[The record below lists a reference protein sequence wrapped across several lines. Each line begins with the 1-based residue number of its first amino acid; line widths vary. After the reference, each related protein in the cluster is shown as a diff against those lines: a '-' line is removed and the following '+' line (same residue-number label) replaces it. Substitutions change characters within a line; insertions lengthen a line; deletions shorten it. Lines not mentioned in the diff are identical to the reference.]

1 MSSTTPST
9 RRLRRAGSVAA
20 AAAIALS
27 AAVGFGVAPASAATD
42 SAVTADSVNHIR
54 VHTHWLASGVNVRS
68 IRVVSPVIIQNGH
81 RHSNFDRCFSMGNFH
96 GGVEQDRTIAFDVP
110 TDNYDVIT
118 YADGACQASNQRI
131 GGASGPIYSGAHHD
145 WTVFARQ
152 PAQIH

>member
-27 AAVGFGVAPASAATD
+27 AAVGFGVAPASAATPSD
-42 SAVTADSVNHIR
+42 VTADSLVHVRI
-54 VHTHWLASGVNVRS
+54 HTHWLASGVNVRS
-68 IRVVSPVIIQNGH
+68 IRIVSPVIIDNGH
-81 RHSNFDRCFSMGNFH
+81 RHSNYDRCFSMGSYRA
-96 GGVEQDRTIAFDVP
+96 GIEQDRTIAVDLP

-118 YADGACQASNQRI
+118 FAGDACQLSNQRI
-131 GGASGPIYSGAHHD
+131 GGASGPIFSGTYRD